1 MNLLQIKNTTHVTVQ
16 GHRFK
21 VMHAN
26 APIGARNI
34 GAVFVGD
41 HPDDILLLLHT
52 TTLNR
57 IVAAVKAEA
66 AALNTPT
73 W

>member
-1 MNLLQIKNTTHVTVQ
+1 MTQKITNVVLL

-26 APIGARNI
+26 APTDARNI